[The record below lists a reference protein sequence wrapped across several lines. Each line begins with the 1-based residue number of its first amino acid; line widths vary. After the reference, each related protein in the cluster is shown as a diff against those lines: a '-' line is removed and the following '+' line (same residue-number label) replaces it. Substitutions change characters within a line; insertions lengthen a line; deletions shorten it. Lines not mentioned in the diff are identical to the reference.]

1 MLLSNVMG
9 FLDGLLFSVELL
21 LLVTGAA
28 AAGLLDVRLDGWL

>member
-1 MLLSNVMG
+1 MG

-28 AAGLLDVRLDGWL
+28 AAGLLDVLST